1 MQLTVPELIATP
13 LLITSCCKG
22 KTDRLRKDKK
32 YLNSLQRQLT
42 QRTDINEDKVQK
54 YSRLRYPL
62 QKFSSFFKAEPLYED
77 WLKVYYCCKQV
88 ANNLNLPLL
97 YFVWTEEYCQ
107 TRPTQMENKSQNLWH
122 VTSILVC
129 CIFDKVHEQV
139 LMEAESVLMFLK
151 QRDMFWDQL
160 QHK

>member
-1 MQLTVPELIATP
+1 MEIKSLQLQLTVPELIATP
-13 LLITSCCKG
+13 QLITSCSKG

-42 QRTDINEDKVQK
+42 QRTDINV
-54 YSRLRYPL
+54 
-62 QKFSSFFKAEPLYED
+62 
-77 WLKVYYCCKQV
+77 
-88 ANNLNLPLL
+88 
-97 YFVWTEEYCQ
+97 
-107 TRPTQMENKSQNLWH
+107 
-122 VTSILVC
+122 
-129 CIFDKVHEQV
+129 DKVHEQV